1 MADDSL
7 GQLVLFTSVSAV
19 GLSISINKFRHFKQL
34 TYSSFLIHLLVFCF
48 SLYLLSLALI
58 DTGLYLRVPHLWRLF
73 TALSYV
79 MAPLSFLF
87 IGVILTNRQTF
98 KRNDLWVAL
107 PALIHLIDM
116 MPFILSG
123 REIKVEAVR
132 AVMNDGN
139 ALILETEG
147 FLLRGLNS
155 WLKALVGISVIIGQL
170 LMLSDA
176 CHHFTK
182 GEGSIEKTDR
192 RLFRWL
198 WALTG
203 VLAVNLIFAMFHFAF
218 TLLPAWNMV
227 QVIMAAMTVSVIFIM
242 ISLPLVS
249 GLTRGFKH
257 PLAKSDL
264 FF

>member
-19 GLSISINKFRHFKQL
+19 GLSFSINKFRHFKQL
-34 TYSSFLIHLLVFCF
+34 TYSSLIIYLLIFSL

-58 DTGLYLRVPHLWRLF
+58 DTGLYIRVPHLWRLF
-73 TALSYV
+73 TALAYV
-79 MAPLSFLF
+79 NAPLCFLF
-87 IGVILTNRQTF
+87 IRVILTNRQTF
-98 KRNDLWVAL
+98 KRTDLWVAV

-116 MPFILSG
+116 LPFILSG
-123 REIKVEAVR
+123 REIKLEAVR

-139 ALILETEG
+139 ALILEIEG
-147 FLLRGLNS
+147 FLLPGLNS
-155 WLKALVGISVIIGQL
+155 WLKALVGLSMMIGQL
-170 LMLSDA
+170 LMLSVA

-182 GEGSIEKTDR
+182 GEGSNEKTDR

-203 VLAVNLIFAMFHFAF
+203 VLAATIFFIMFQFAF
-218 TLLPAWNMV
+218 TILPGWNMQ

-242 ISLPLVS
+242 ISLPLVP